1 MNELF
6 NKPILDQMYE
16 FRKEDFEQTV
26 YDNNSKIKEI
36 EFKVCELSENFINF
50 LKDIIPIQNDYKK
63 AVKMFNDYNLTYS
76 KEKDFWSLV
85 YFKLGMIES
94 EKIKKEFFANKEYI
108 KERIHH

>member
-1 MNELF
+1 MIYSQQKEENEMKQIF
-6 NKPILDQMYE
+6 NKSILEQLYA

-63 AVKMFNDYNLTYS
+63 AVKN
-76 KEKDFWSLV
+76 V
-85 YFKLGMIES
+85 Q
-94 EKIKKEFFANKEYI
+94 
-108 KERIHH
+108 